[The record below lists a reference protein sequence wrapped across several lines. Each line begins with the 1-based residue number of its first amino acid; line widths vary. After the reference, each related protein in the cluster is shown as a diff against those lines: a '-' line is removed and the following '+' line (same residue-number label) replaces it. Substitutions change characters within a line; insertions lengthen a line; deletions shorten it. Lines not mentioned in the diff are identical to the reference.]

1 MNINELTIGQAK
13 ELASLFGGQS
23 TSSNDGINFAIGE
36 HVIIRTY
43 SAGVWAGTLKQKAGN
58 EVILGDAK
66 RLWRWWAKESISL
79 SAVANYGINRDK
91 SEIAPAVDNVW
102 LEAIEIIPTTKVSQK
117 SIVEAKDAK
126 AK

>member
-13 ELASLFGGQS
+13 ELVSLFGSQA
-23 TSSNDGINFAIGE
+23 TSSDGINFAIGKY
-36 HVIIRTY
+36 VIIRTY
-43 SAGVWAGTLKQKAGN
+43 SAGVWAGTLKQKAAN

-79 SAVANYGINRDK
+79 SAVANYGIRQDK
-91 SEIAPAVDNVW
+91 SEIAPAVENVW
-102 LEAIEIIPTTKVSQK
+102 LEAIEIIPTTEIAQK
-117 SIVEAKDAK
+117 SIVEAKDAE